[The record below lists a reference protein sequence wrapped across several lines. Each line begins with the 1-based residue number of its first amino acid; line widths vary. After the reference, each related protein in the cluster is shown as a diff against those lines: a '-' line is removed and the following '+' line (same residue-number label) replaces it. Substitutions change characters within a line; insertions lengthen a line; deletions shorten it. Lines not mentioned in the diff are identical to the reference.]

1 MSDFPAGPPPT
12 GVPAGKVPVL
22 ESAAEAWRFA
32 RDNWMRFLPAMGI
45 LALGFAYY
53 QSEITGW
60 TTTPDWGGLALVGFV
75 YFIASVVAMC
85 AFLRG
90 STRGEVGDGPG
101 LNFAM
106 DELRYIAVI
115 VGLSLVIG
123 IVGFFVMFL
132 FSIVFVGMAAR
143 SGVDFEAIG
152 NDQAAMTEA
161 FIAVMQSG
169 GGLTIGVLGLL
180 IGCLYLWF
188 SVRMSLFLPA
198 TIGEQ
203 RMMIFQTWS
212 WTKGNFWP
220 ILGAVLLT
228 LVPVALI
235 GGIIVGFIEIAI
247 VGDEPYRASALTRF
261 LAYLPN
267 GALTAFTSLLWAGL
281 VGRLYQG
288 LRPRDL
294 PTS

>member
-1 MSDFPAGPPPT
+1 
-12 GVPAGKVPVL
+12 
-22 ESAAEAWRFA
+22 
-32 RDNWMRFLPAMGI
+32 
-45 LALGFAYY
+45 
-53 QSEITGW
+53 
-60 TTTPDWGGLALVGFV
+60 
-75 YFIASVVAMC
+75 
-85 AFLRG
+85 
-90 STRGEVGDGPG
+90 
-101 LNFAM
+101 
-106 DELRYIAVI
+106 
-115 VGLSLVIG
+115 
-123 IVGFFVMFL
+123 
-132 FSIVFVGMAAR
+132 
-143 SGVDFEAIG
+143 
-152 NDQAAMTEA
+152 
-161 FIAVMQSG
+161 
-169 GGLTIGVLGLL
+169 GLL